1 MRRHLILGSVLALAS
16 IGAPGCSIIS
26 AIAKN
31 SKDKEAA
38 AEKSA
43 DEKRLADA
51 KSANDLDTLAKGC
64 EKGKHKDWCGGY
76 QEVFMA
82 NLGAMQ
88 CDKAWSDWKANAK
101 DTGLSKPDN
110 AQAMSLK
117 LAECDDWPVYYGDFL
132 TLEGNNAV
140 RGMDNR
146 LEKSF
151 LAYVQTNGGDALSD
165 NDTNNVFRR
174 ILELEKEGAL
184 KQTCGEYLTVAD
196 TYKARSPYLT
206 LLGRL
211 ECAAALPLFEEGLLS
226 EEKYVRAASCK
237 ALGKVGAEKHIKSL
251 ENLAWT
257 DSAEGP
263 DYTMPVREACR
274 DAMGKL
280 KTRLGV

>member
-1 MRRHLILGSVLALAS
+1 MRRHLILGSVLALTSMGSA
-16 IGAPGCSIIS
+16 GCSIIS

-31 SKDKEAA
+31 SKDKDA
-38 AEKSA
+38 AEQKAA
-43 DEKRLADA
+43 DEGRLADA
-51 KSANDLDTLAKGC
+51 KSAKDLDTLAKGC
-64 EKGKHKDWCGGY
+64 NKGKSRDWCAGY

-82 NLGAMQ
+82 NLDAMQ
-88 CDKAWSDWKANAK
+88 CDKAWADWKTHAK
-101 DTGLSKPDN
+101 DTGLSKADN

-117 LAECDDWPVYYGDFL
+117 LAECDEWPVYYGDFL
-132 TLEGNNAV
+132 ALEGNNAV

-151 LAYVQTNGGDALSD
+151 LAHVQANGADSLSD

-174 ILELEKEGAL
+174 ILELQKEGAL
-184 KQTCGEYLTVAD
+184 KESCGEYLSLAD
-196 TYKARSPYLT
+196 IYKTRSPYLT

-211 ECAAALPLFEEGLLS
+211 ECDAAVPLFEEGLLS

-257 DSAEGP
+257 DMAEGP